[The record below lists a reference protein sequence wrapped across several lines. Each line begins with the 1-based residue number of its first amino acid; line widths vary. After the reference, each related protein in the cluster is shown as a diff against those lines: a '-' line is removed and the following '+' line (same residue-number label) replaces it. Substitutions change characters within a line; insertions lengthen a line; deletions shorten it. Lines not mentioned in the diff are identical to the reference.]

1 MSKIQSLEQ
10 NIVLEQ
16 TNAVG
21 NASQKEKEK
30 KPIKLRKQT
39 NKNPKSTIAQK
50 MPMAE
55 AQGSTRQH
63 LYWGVRKAEIK
74 GQQCQETEDFRGT
87 VS

>member
-30 KPIKLRKQT
+30 KTHKVKT
-39 NKNPKSTIAQK
+39 NKQ
-50 MPMAE
+50 
-55 AQGSTRQH
+55 
-63 LYWGVRKAEIK
+63 IK
-74 GQQCQETEDFRGT
+74 IPRVQ
-87 VS
+87 